1 MEVELAGIGDKR
13 KALAPLIELDNMDGN
28 RKLSKMEGG
37 LKEMEKLLTQ
47 NLGSMEAGY
56 QPRPVQ

>member
-13 KALAPLIELDNMDGN
+13 KARASLIELDNMDGN

-37 LKEMEKLLTQ
+37 LKEMEKLLAQ
-47 NLGSMEAGY
+47 NLGSVEAGY